1 LEPLTTEIIID
12 GIRNQDKTILK
23 AIYYTYFP
31 SIKKLIEDNSGNE
44 QDAKD
49 IFQETLIIFYRK
61 IKAGNLKIHTSFKAY
76 IFAAC
81 RKLWLKE
88 LLTRN
93 VEIEQLAIFSAY
105 QNTPDINIDE
115 YTKHKQY
122 QLYQKH
128 FKRLE
133 KGCQETLKLFLNEKS
148 LKVIAKKLGT
158 SYDYIRIKKKRCK
171 EQLIRYIKE
180 DPEYKRWK
188 NTDNE

>member
-1 LEPLTTEIIID
+1 MEPLTTEIIID

-133 KGCQETLKLFLNEKS
+133 KGCQETLKMFLNKMSFKE
-148 LKVIAKKLGT
+148 IAKKLGT
-158 SYDYIRIKKKRCK
+158 SYDYIRIKKARCK

>member
-1 LEPLTTEIIID
+1 MEPLTTEIIID

-133 KGCQETLKLFLNEKS
+133 KGCQETLKMFLNEMSFKE
-148 LKVIAKKLGT
+148 IAKKLGT
-158 SYDYIRIKKKRCK
+158 SYDYIRIKKTRCK

-180 DPEYKRWK
+180 DPEYERWE

>member
-133 KGCQETLKLFLNEKS
+133 KGCQETLKMFLNKMSFKE
-148 LKVIAKKLGT
+148 IAKKLGT
-158 SYDYIRIKKKRCK
+158 SYDYIRIKKARCK